1 MISLNFSFHCSNY
14 CRLFWCFLFY
24 IHQIIKLYTDCSFS
38 NVLINYLIMYNSS
51 TAINTVM
58 GLMSH
63 LNASDL
69 KEILNDD
76 CKFEQYANELKPVS
90 SYFI

>member
-1 MISLNFSFHCSNY
+1 MFS
-14 CRLFWCFLFY
+14 
-24 IHQIIKLYTDCSFS
+24 
-38 NVLINYLIMYNSS
+38 SS
-51 TAINTVM
+51 TAVNTVM

-76 CKFEQYANELKPVS
+76 QKFEQYANELKTVS
-90 SYFI
+90 NFIINNYWHLAN

>member
-1 MISLNFSFHCSNY
+1 MFNN
-14 CRLFWCFLFY
+14 
-24 IHQIIKLYTDCSFS
+24 
-38 NVLINYLIMYNSS
+38 S
-51 TAINTVM
+51 TAAVNTVM

-76 CKFEQYANELKPVS
+76 HKFEQYANELKLVS
-90 SYFI
+90 NFILNNYWYLAN